1 MKYRVGFHTIPEGA
15 CVLGGLSR
23 DAIVEADSPEEAIK
37 IFQAQKPEA
46 YISHAELV
54 D

>member
-1 MKYRVGFHTIPEGA
+1 MKYRVGFHIIPEGA
-15 CVLGGLSR
+15 LVLGGPSQ

-37 IFQAQKPEA
+37 IFQVQRPEA